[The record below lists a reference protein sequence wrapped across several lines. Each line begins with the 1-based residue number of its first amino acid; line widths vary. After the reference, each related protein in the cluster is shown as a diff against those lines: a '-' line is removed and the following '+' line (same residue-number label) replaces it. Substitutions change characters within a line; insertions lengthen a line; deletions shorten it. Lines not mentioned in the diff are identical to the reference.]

1 MSNFEHLRTS
11 RLNSAAIRLVRHA
24 AARLRSAAAWP
35 TGRGTC
41 ALGLFFMLG
50 VAHANGPVASVRV
63 AFNRDGI
70 TSVQTHGFADTA
82 TQRRV
87 TANDPV
93 RVASISKMVTAIG
106 VMRLVEAGKL
116 DLDADVSSYL
126 GFTLR
131 NPAFPNVPI
140 TLRLLMSHRSSLTDH
155 AGYWQ
160 TPLGGQLRDILR
172 NPRAWDAE
180 HAPGTFFRYTNLNY
194 PVVAQ
199 IMERVTGERFDR
211 LMQRLVLKP
220 LGIDGCF
227 GWATCDAATAAR
239 AVVLYDADGKPQVDD
254 NHGGKPACTV
264 KPARD
269 GSCDLSRYQPGTNG
283 ALFGPQGG
291 LRISGLGLARVGMML
306 LGNGKLA
313 LNGAQL
319 LTPESVQAMATTRWQ
334 YNGHN
339 GLTYEEDG
347 DPSGVDH
354 GMFCHWGMGLEFLAS
369 RIAGCRDDPFGDGIE
384 RVGHSGSAY
393 GLQSGIWLDRARGTG
408 VVWFV
413 TGMPDNRL
421 GGRSAFSAAEEK
433 LAHED
438 PR

>member
-1 MSNFEHLRTS
+1 MSNLTR
-11 RLNSAAIRLVRHA
+11 RCI
-24 AARLRSAAAWP
+24 
-35 TGRGTC
+35 C
-41 ALGLFFMLG
+41 MLGLFSLIG
-50 VAHANGPVASVRV
+50 AVHASEPVASVRV
-63 AFNRDGI
+63 AFDRHGI
-70 TSVQTHGFADTA
+70 TSVQTRGFADKA
-82 TQRRV
+82 AERRV
-87 TANDPV
+87 TASDPV

-116 DLDADVSSYL
+116 DLDADVSRYL

-131 NPAFPNVPI
+131 NPAFPDVPI

-160 TPLGGQLRDILR
+160 TPLGGPLREILR
-172 NPRAWDAE
+172 NPRAWDSE

-199 IMERVTGERFDR
+199 VMERVTGERFDL

-227 GWATCDAATAAR
+227 GWASCDEATAAR
-239 AVVLYDADGKPQVDD
+239 AVVLYDVDGKARMDD
-254 NHGGKPACTV
+254 NHGGKPACPV
-264 KPARD
+264 RPARD
-269 GSCDLSRYQPGTNG
+269 GSCDLSRYRPGTNG

-291 LRISGLGLARVGMML
+291 LRISALGLARVGMLL
-306 LGNGKLA
+306 LGNGTLA
-313 LNGAQL
+313 LNGARL
-319 LTPESVQAMATTRWQ
+319 LAPGSVRAMATTRWR
-334 YNGHN
+334 YDGHN
-339 GLTYEEDG
+339 GLTYEGDG
-347 DPSGVDH
+347 DPSGVAH

-393 GLQSGIWLDRARGTG
+393 GLQSGIWLDRVHGTG

-413 TGMPDNRL
+413 TGMPENRL